1 MLGSSAADALLAYV
15 NAEQV
20 RAEQAVAVGQ
30 VQYVERFGAVNNR
43 LGRCP
48 SLSPCES
55 RTMPIEMADTFPLLA
70 TQPTLT

>member
-1 MLGSSAADALLAYV
+1 VRGVLGSSAADALLAYV

-20 RAEQAVAVGQ
+20 RAEQAVAAGQ

-48 SLSPCES
+48 
-55 RTMPIEMADTFPLLA
+55 
-70 TQPTLT
+70 